1 MRCPPSDR
9 EFVGLLPTLGAI
21 SLSPPQTPSTGSSQE
36 TDSTM
41 STSAYNRPSCNSQQL
56 TVGSTKKK
64 LTLNCYQASEFN
76 EPGHRKRAV

>member
-9 EFVGLLPTLGAI
+9 EFVGSLPTRGAI

-36 TDSTM
+36 TDSKM

-56 TVGSTKKK
+56 TGEYEAEVNVE
-64 LTLNCYQASEFN
+64 LL
-76 EPGHRKRAV
+76 PGF